1 MLGARCMRL
10 FLFTT
15 PFIFSNKS
23 WQVGQTHIQD
33 GLSTMNYHHRPILN
47 LKEWEGGGESTSG
60 RRPFKACTGANLAH
74 TTTLDG

>member
-23 WQVGQTHIQD
+23 WQV
-33 GLSTMNYHHRPILN
+33 RPILN